1 VLKKRLIIIASIIAF
16 FVIFHFVTGSKF
28 LTLMNI
34 RTILSHA
41 VVPTIITLG
50 MCFLFSSGVIDLS
63 IGAIVILAANAG
75 GLASTLLGYPGLII
89 GSILGATLLV
99 LFNLKICM
107 TLKIPSWL
115 LGLGMA
121 MIYET
126 IAMLYSSAQV
136 AKGKQVI
143 DLGYVCRDLGTF
155 PFNVMIMAVAI
166 AVAYFIFY
174 RTTAGLNIRA
184 VGSSEP
190 ISKIMGIDV
199 NKALIIGGIIGG
211 IFIGLGA
218 AVKESYIG
226 RVMPTSG
233 LTSIGEIYMPLAA
246 LLLAQSLD
254 KIFPRIIGIFISS
267 LFISSLSNILTIS
280 GVPSG
285 TWQEVMLAVCIISF
299 GVLSQRKNMGVVK

>member
-16 FVIFHFVTGSKF
+16 FVVFHFATGSKF
-28 LTLMNI
+28 LTLVNI

-63 IGAIVILAANAG
+63 IGSIVILAANAG
-75 GLASTLLGYPGLII
+75 GLASTILGYPGLII

-99 LFNLKICM
+99 LFNLKIYM

-126 IAMLYSSAQV
+126 IAMLYSSSQV

-143 DLGYVCRDLGTF
+143 DLGNVCRDLGTF
-155 PFNVMIMAVAI
+155 PINVIVMAVAI

-267 LFISSLSNILTIS
+267 LFVSSLSNILTIS

>member
-1 VLKKRLIIIASIIAF
+1 MLKKRLIIIASIIAF
-16 FVIFHFVTGSKF
+16 FVVFHFATGSKF
-28 LTLMNI
+28 LTLVNI

-63 IGAIVILAANAG
+63 IGSIVILAANAG
-75 GLASTLLGYPGLII
+75 GLASTILGYPGLII

-99 LFNLKICM
+99 LFNLKIYM

-126 IAMLYSSAQV
+126 IAMLYSSSQV

-143 DLGYVCRDLGTF
+143 DLGNVCRDLGTF
-155 PFNVMIMAVAI
+155 PINVIVMAVAI

-267 LFISSLSNILTIS
+267 LFVSSLSNILTIS

>member
-1 VLKKRLIIIASIIAF
+1 MAKKRIIIISSIIAF
-16 FVIFHFVTGSKF
+16 FVIFHFITGSKF
-28 LTLMNI
+28 LTFLNI
-34 RTILSHA
+34 RTVLSHA

-63 IGAIVILAANAG
+63 VGAIVILAANSG
-75 GLASTLLGYPGLII
+75 GLASTILGYPGLII
-89 GSILGATLLV
+89 GAMLGAILLV
-99 LFNLKICM
+99 LFNLKIYT

-115 LGLGMA
+115 LGLGMV

-126 IAMLYSSAQV
+126 IAMLYSSSQV
-136 AKGKQVI
+136 AKGKQVV
-143 DLGYVCRDLGTF
+143 DLGNNCRALGTF
-155 PFNVMIMAVAI
+155 PYNLIIMGLAI
-166 AVAYFIFY
+166 AAAYFIFY

-190 ISKIMGIDV
+190 ISKIMGINI
-199 NKALIIGGIIGG
+199 NKALIVGGIIGG
-211 IFIGLGA
+211 LFIGLGA

-233 LTSIGEIYMPLAA
+233 LTSIGEIYLPLAA
-246 LLLAQSLD
+246 LLLAQSLG

-267 LFISSLSNILTIS
+267 LFISSLSNILTIL

-285 TWQEVMLAVCIISF
+285 TWQEVMLAVCIIGF
-299 GVLSQRKNMGVVK
+299 GIASQRKNMGVVK